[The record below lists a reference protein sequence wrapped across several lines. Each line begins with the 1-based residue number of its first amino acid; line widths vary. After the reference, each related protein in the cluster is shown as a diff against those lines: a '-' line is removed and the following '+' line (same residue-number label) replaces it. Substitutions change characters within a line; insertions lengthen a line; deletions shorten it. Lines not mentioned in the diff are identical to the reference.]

1 MAGRFIKL
9 YDKILQWEWFGHPNT
24 VCLFIYLLLKAN
36 YKDTRFQGKVIQRG
50 QLLTSIPKLATDTGL
65 SIQQTKTAMNHL
77 RLTGEVTDEANRQYR
92 IITVVKYDEYQSST
106 DKTTNN
112 QPTNNRQSNRQI
124 TDNLTPCIEY
134 IEQKEGIEQIENTS
148 LTGSKK
154 TNTKITSSDRQA
166 AARFV
171 KPTREEVRRYCIA
184 RRNDVDW
191 DKFYDFYEA
200 NGWKV
205 GKVPMKD
212 WKASVRYWETEYWD
226 PKKKQMVQ
234 KGGKRDGKPE

>member
-36 YKDTRFQGKVIQRG
+36 YKDTRFQGKVIRRG

-77 RLTGEVTDEANRQYR
+77 RLTGEVTDESNRQYR

-134 IEQKEGIEQIENTS
+134 IEHIEDIEQIENTS

-166 AARFV
+166 AARFA

-205 GKVPMKD
+205 GKVQMKD